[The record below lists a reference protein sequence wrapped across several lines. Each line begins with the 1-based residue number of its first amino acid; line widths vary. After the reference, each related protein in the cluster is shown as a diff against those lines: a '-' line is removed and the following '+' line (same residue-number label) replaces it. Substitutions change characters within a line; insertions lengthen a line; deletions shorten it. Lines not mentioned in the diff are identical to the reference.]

1 MEIGFIG
8 LGRMG
13 KGMTALLLEK
23 GHSVIGFDVNPDAV
37 QELENSGGVGATSIE
52 DLVKKLGDRS
62 TGPEAVPRTVWI
74 MVQRK
79 LVQTVL
85 DEIKPLLTKGD
96 TLIEGGNTFYK
107 ETLERASV
115 FKKIGVEYVDVGVSG
130 GTEAAR
136 RGACLMIGGT
146 KEAFIR
152 LEPLFKDLAVKDGYG
167 YMGGCGA
174 GHFVKGIHNA
184 IEYGMMASQAEGLS
198 AIESIKDAFHTNLS
212 DVLKV
217 YQHGSII
224 ESRLLEFLQSAW
236 VKDPGLTSIAGVVP
250 EGDTELEMQ
259 ELAEQFA
266 LDTLESA
273 ILARRKTR
281 KTPSFAGKIMAAQR
295 GEFGGH
301 RVEKEN

>member
-37 QELENSGGVGATSIE
+37 QALERGGGVGATSIV
-52 DLVKKLGDRS
+52 DLVEKLG
-62 TGPEAVPRTVWI
+62 AAPRTVWI

-79 LVQTVL
+79 LVQTIL
-85 DEIKPLLTKGD
+85 DEIKPLLTEGD

-107 ETLERASV
+107 ETLERADT
-115 FKKIGVEYVDVGVSG
+115 FKEMRVAYVDVGVSG

-136 RGACLMIGGT
+136 RGACLMVGGA

-167 YMGGCGA
+167 YMGSCGA

-184 IEYGMMASQAEGLS
+184 IEYGMMSAQAEGLS
-198 AIESIKDAFHTNLS
+198 AIESMKKDFNTNIS
-212 DVLKV
+212 EVMKV

-236 VKDPGLTSIAGVVP
+236 AKDPGLTSIAGVVP
-250 EGDTELEMQ
+250 DGDTELEMQ

-281 KTPSFAGKIMAAQR
+281 KIPSFAGKIMAAQR